1 MSEKGYYDNSLE
13 SWLNSPLENM
23 NTSQTNIHSKNSN
36 ERQLGFIANTTPGI
50 MLFTELQ

>member
-23 NTSQTNIHSKNSN
+23 NTSQTNIHSKNLKMKDN
-36 ERQLGFIANTTPGI
+36 WAL
-50 MLFTELQ
+50 